1 MALSFQSRPDY
12 ESNGTLGLAPAEY
25 ELTGKMPLAVGDD
38 SSETLRRLARWLTPN
53 RTGALL
59 QYRSRARIYDLEL
72 ALFEPVRARAIE
84 LLRIRSGD
92 TVLDIGCGTGLS
104 FPAIE
109 GSIGATGSIVGIEQ
123 SPEMLELA
131 RARAV
136 ENGWE
141 NVTLISAAVED
152 ASIPHPANRA
162 LFHFTHDIMRT
173 PNALGNVRRHLKPG
187 ARVVAAGLKWAP
199 LRAMPLNL
207 LVWGAALR
215 STTTLEGLA
224 RPWSHLEE
232 LAPNLQVEEMLGG
245 MVYLA
250 SGEVRA

>member
-1 MALSFQSRPDY
+1 
-12 ESNGTLGLAPAEY
+12 
-25 ELTGKMPLAVGDD
+25 LAVGDD
-38 SSETLRRLARWLTPN
+38 YSETLRRLARFLTPN

-84 LLRIRSGD
+84 LLGINSGD

-109 GSIGATGSIVGIEQ
+109 RLIGASGSIIGIEQ
-123 SPEMLELA
+123 SPEMLDLA
-131 RARAV
+131 RTRAL
-136 ENGWE
+136 EHGWN
-141 NVTLISAAVED
+141 NVTLISAAIED
-152 ASIPHPANRA
+152 ASIPHPADRA

-173 PNALGNVRRHLKPG
+173 PNALANVRRNLKPG

-224 RPWSHLEE
+224 RPWNHLEE
-232 LAPNLQVEEMLGG
+232 LASGLKVEEMLGG

-250 SGEVRA
+250 SGNVR